1 MIDAHCQS
9 SSTSPLPPD
18 ITVITAP
25 TRLLFYYIMVDYHAH
40 GVRLA
45 R

>member
-9 SSTSPLPPD
+9 SSTSPLPLD
-18 ITVITAP
+18 FTVITAP
-25 TRLLFYYIMVDYHAH
+25 NRLLFYYMVDYHAH